1 MSDTDETDLTPA
13 TTIDAERG
21 VITIDATRLPLIRA
35 ALVEAHT
42 SDVRH
47 AERHGWPVPE
57 APTLAIECEWSYREC
72 LKCRRAG
79 KVLGVPSAPD
89 AGDLSDLW
97 YPTTADQWLSSC
109 CQALTRRHDLAR
121 VKVTC
126 GRPTLGDW
134 ELVAVIEGMAPDHE
148 GNPSPNMIRKVPG
161 SDVEV
166 PERFRTDDYTWCDH
180 CEVRRQRS
188 ETFLLWRASD
198 RHMMQVGRQCL
209 AAFLGGVPFESIVR
223 RLAWLQALIERFG
236 SEEGG
241 GGGGDDRPAKIED
254 VLAITACVIRNDG
267 WMSKG
272 KAMEWGKESTASR
285 VEFVLYPPDRDASE
299 SERRR
304 WREEVARL
312 APQNGDMARAVGAL
326 AWARGLDGRSDYE
339 LNLRTACM
347 QATVN
352 GRNMGIVCSAVA
364 GYDRHTGRETE
375 RRRLASLP
383 TIHYGQPG
391 GKIGAKVGK
400 GKKAVL
406 GAPFVGV
413 IERLMPRENDFG
425 TTTLVVARGTAPGA
439 EEGTT
444 LINWWMSGP
453 APDAWR
459 PGLTCE
465 IRGTIKKHD
474 VYHGRNITVMTRCAL
489 TIVRDASEIST
500 DGTEPA
506 KQVDASEIV
515 IDSAGDADAPF

>member
-1 MSDTDETDLTPA
+1 MSDTEINPTP
-13 TTIDAERG
+13 DHERG
-21 VITIDATRLPLIRA
+21 LLTVDASRLPLIRA
-35 ALVEAHT
+35 ALTEAHA
-42 SDVRH
+42 SDVKH
-47 AERHGWPVPE
+47 AERHGWPTPE
-57 APTLAIECEWSYREC
+57 APTLEIEAEWSYLRC
-72 LKCRRAG
+72 LKCNRPG
-79 KVLGVPSAPD
+79 VIPGVPHCGDGSTD
-89 AGDLSDLW
+89 ATGFW
-97 YPTTADQWLSSC
+97 HATTADQWLSSC
-109 CQALTRRHDLAR
+109 CQYLTRRHDLAR

-134 ELVAVIEGMAPDHE
+134 ELVAVIEGMEPDHE

-166 PERFRTDDYTWCDH
+166 PDRYRADDPTWCDH
-180 CEVRRQRS
+180 CEVNRQRS
-188 ETFLLWRASD
+188 ETFLLYRASD

-223 RLAWLQALIERFG
+223 RLAWLRALIERVA
-236 SEEGG
+236 SEGWG
-241 GGGGDDRPAKIED
+241 PGRSVPDPKIED

-272 KAMEWGKESTASR
+272 KATEWGKLSTASK
-285 VEFVLYPPDRDASE
+285 VEFVLYPPGRGASE
-299 SERRR
+299 SERRH
-304 WREEVARL
+304 WREEVTRL
-312 APQNGDMARAVGAL
+312 APQNGDMARAVEAL
-326 AWARGLDGRSDYE
+326 AWARALDGRSDYE

-364 GYDRHTGRETE
+364 GYDRHTGREAE
-375 RRRLASLP
+375 RKRIAALP
-383 TIHYGQPG
+383 TVHYGQPG

-400 GKKAVL
+400 GKKAVP

-413 IERLMPRENDFG
+413 IERMMPRENDFG
-425 TTTLVVARGTAPGA
+425 TTTLIVARGTAPGA
-439 EEGTT
+439 EEGST

-453 APDAWR
+453 APDAWQ

-506 KQVDASEIV
+506 KQVDMSEIT